1 MKIPETYEEYLKT
14 PDEILK
20 KIACR
25 EKTKEEAER
34 LVSFAMR
41 AIEEFKD
48 KDKLIS
54 EEKRKSAKSN
64 WERYCCG

>member
-1 MKIPETYEEYLKT
+1 MKIPETYDEYLKT

-20 KIACR
+20 KIACS
-25 EKTKEEAER
+25 EKTKEETER

-48 KDKLIS
+48 KDKL
-54 EEKRKSAKSN
+54 KSAKSN